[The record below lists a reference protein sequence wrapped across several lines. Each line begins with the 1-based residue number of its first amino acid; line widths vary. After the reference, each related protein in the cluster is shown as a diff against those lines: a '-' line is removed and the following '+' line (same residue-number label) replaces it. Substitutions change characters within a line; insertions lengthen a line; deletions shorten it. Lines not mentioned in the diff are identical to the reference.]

1 MSKKSISLIPKNENY
16 NEALTWSKASSFS
29 FGDLEGVSEEHV
41 NQLLSAVGGLW
52 SMNEIDFSMVEKF
65 VYDGF
70 DYRALQKSLV
80 LIAIQNKYNTDRMK
94 DLISKALAI
103 HQLCGNI
110 TEKRF
115 KALGGVGKE
124 MVNEV
129 LKDLKIK
136 MNKKSGL
143 SRGDITLPRLGA
155 LFPFALSVV
164 ANRFPRDYASKYN
177 TTQLMSFM
185 KTSSFPS
192 LVPVGQKYTKLLID
206 AYTCYSVDMT
216 VAITGKDY
224 SNLKS
229 EELVSIQEK
238 QRRFVSLSHNSGVL
252 THETRVRAMRA
263 LRVESLSSYN
273 SLKLVAESYG
283 VVDVPSAAMW
293 ESYFIESYATVK
305 KDGVPLKPL
314 GGVAFEET
322 AAPPMMQA
330 SMSASTVTP
339 HSQAQISQPTAIS
352 SGVFFDSS
360 GLVKPPISAKP
371 AATKQS
377 STRIPSS
384 KGKAPIRSSQTQ
396 PTAST
401 SQLEVP
407 PLAPV
412 YSPLVS
418 ASTTSA
424 IPAQQAWGEGVE
436 SEEGEPKS
444 DEAGG
449 AEYFD

>member
-1 MSKKSISLIPKNENY
+1 MS
-16 NEALTWSKASSFS
+16 
-29 FGDLEGVSEEHV
+29 DV
-41 NQLLSAVGGLW
+41 
-52 SMNEIDFSMVEKF
+52 DFSMVEKF

-70 DYRALQKSLV
+70 DYRALQKALV
-80 LIAIQNKYNTDRMK
+80 LIAIQGKFSTDKMK

-110 TEKRF
+110 TEKRY

-129 LKDLKIK
+129 LKDLHIKI
-136 MNKKSGL
+136 NKRSGL

-164 ANRFPRDYASKYN
+164 ANKFPRDYASKYN

-192 LVPVGQKYTKLLID
+192 LVPVGQKYTKMLID

-224 SNLKS
+224 SNLKA

-238 QRRFVSLSHNSGVL
+238 QRRFVGLSHNSGVL

-293 ESYFIESYATVK
+293 ESYFVESYATVK
-305 KDGVPLKPL
+305 KDGVSLKPL
-314 GGVAFEET
+314 GGVAFEE
-322 AAPPMMQA
+322 AAVIYPPAMQP
-330 SMSASTVTP
+330 SISAATVTP
-339 HSQAQISQPTAIS
+339 QSQSQVFQAVDPS
-352 SGVFFDSS
+352 STVFFDSA
-360 GLVKPPISAKP
+360 GLIKPPIPAKP
-371 AATKQS
+371 TTSTKPVLS
-377 STRIPSS
+377 KIPSS
-384 KGKAPIRSSQTQ
+384 KGKAPVRSSSSQ
-396 PTAST
+396 PAAST
-401 SQLEVP
+401 SKLEVP
-407 PLAPV
+407 PMVQLP
-412 YSPLVS
+412 SHFTS

-424 IPAQQAWGEGVE
+424 LPPQQAWGEGVE